1 MKIAQLL
8 ESTTKTAVVA
18 FGRLNPPTIG
28 HKKLVDKITSIR
40 GDHFLFLSHTHKP
53 KDNPL
58 PFDVKLQFA
67 KKFFPNITIGN
78 EKVRTVIDMMKY
90 LEQLGYTNIIY
101 VAGSDRVESFTKL
114 LNDYNGKE
122 YNFNR
127 IEIVNAGDRDPDSDD
142 VSGMSASKMRAAA
155 ADNNFDSFSKGV
167 IDPASARDLYTQ
179 VQQGMTKKQKNV
191 KTKEEAAG
199 VGTITKQNTTKD
211 VNKGTLRK
219 MMKGYRL
226 V

>member
-1 MKIAQLL
+1 MRLIELL
-8 ESTTKTAVVA
+8 ESATKTAVVA
-18 FGRLNPPTIG
+18 FGRLNPPTVG
-28 HKKLVDKITSIR
+28 HKKLVDKITSIP
-40 GDHFLFLSHTHKP
+40 GDHFLFLSHTNKP

-67 KKFFPNITIGN
+67 EKFFPNITVGN
-78 EKVRTVIDMMKY
+78 EKVRTVIDMMQY
-90 LEQLGYTNIIY
+90 LEQLGYNNIVY
-101 VAGSDRVESFTKL
+101 VAGSDRVDSFTKL

-122 YNFNR
+122 YNFDR
-127 IEIVNAGDRDPDSDD
+127 IEIVSAGDRDPDSDD
-142 VSGMSASKMRAAA
+142 VTGMSASKMRAAA
-155 ADNNFDSFSKGV
+155 ADDDFDSFSKGV
-167 IDPASARDLYTQ
+167 IDPDAAQDLYTQ
-179 VQQGMTKKQKNV
+179 VQQGMVKKQKNV
-191 KTKEEAAG
+191 KAKEEAAG